1 MQGDIAKIYAL
12 ERAILD
18 MDAEEA
24 ILKESVAQ
32 GQYDLRNAKS
42 AVMEY
47 EGSLRSFLD
56 RLRGIREARAEQL
69 HRSLRHAQ
77 SALSDDQRRQ
87 EALRQNRIHLQSQR
101 AQYPALADIPEC
113 REKSE
118 QEAHLSIAVLETML
132 DRTQEAMLAC
142 RDLEQGRRMGEL
154 ISADERQ
161 QILTMP
167 VTLGMDCGLWL
178 KRLET
183 ALSGLEIPFAIPAFF
198 QNPAAYLAVTQHTR
212 RDRLNGAMDQ
222 TLQLKKQI
230 TQLKNIIEA

>member
-12 ERAILD
+12 ERTILD

-32 GQYDLRNAKS
+32 GQYDLRNAKA

-87 EALRQNRIHLQSQR
+87 ETLRQNRIHLQSQR
-101 AQYPALADIPEC
+101 AQYLALADIPDC
-113 REKSE
+113 REKRE
-118 QEAHLSIAVLETML
+118 REAHLSIAVLEAML

-178 KRLET
+178 KRLEM
-183 ALSGLEIPFAIPAFF
+183 ALSGLEIPFVIPAFF
-198 QNPAAYLAVTQHTR
+198 R
-212 RDRLNGAMDQ
+212 IRLL
-222 TLQLKKQI
+222 TWR
-230 TQLKNIIEA
+230 

>member
-1 MQGDIAKIYAL
+1 
-12 ERAILD
+12 

-32 GQYDLRNAKS
+32 DQYDLRNAK
-42 AVMEY
+42 AALMEY

-87 EALRQNRIHLQSQR
+87 EA
-101 AQYPALADIPEC
+101 
-113 REKSE
+113 
-118 QEAHLSIAVLETML
+118 HLSIAVLEAML

-183 ALSGLEIPFAIPAFF
+183 ALSGLEIPFVIPAFF
-198 QNPAAYLAVTQHTR
+198 QNPAAYLAVTHHTR